1 MQLYFSP
8 FACSLAS
15 HITARE
21 AGVDIQLTS
30 VALATKRTADGED
43 FLAIAPKGQVPA
55 LRLDGGM
62 VLTEGPAV
70 LQYLAD
76 AAPAI
81 GLLLAPGTEQR
92 YRVIEWVNYV
102 GTAIH
107 KLCFYLMF
115 APDAP
120 AEAKTWA
127 GGLLANKLAYVN
139 AQLLGRDFLVPGQFT
154 IADAYMTWALT
165 ICRKIGVKLDELPA
179 LSSYLDAMHARPA
192 VQAALAAEA
201 AAAQAGT

>member
-1 MQLYFSP
+1 M
-8 FACSLAS
+8 
-15 HITARE
+15 
-21 AGVDIQLTS
+21 
-30 VALATKRTADGED
+30 
-43 FLAIAPKGQVPA
+43 
-55 LRLDGGM
+55 
-62 VLTEGPAV
+62 LTEGPAV

-76 AAPAI
+76 AAPAS
-81 GLLLAPGTEQR
+81 GLLPAPGTEQR
-92 YRVIEWVNYV
+92 YRAIERVNV
-102 GTAIH
+102 GTEIH

-127 GGLLANKLAYVN
+127 GGLLADKLAYGN

-192 VQAALAAEA
+192 AQAAHAGGLMRKTAADHGCGLHLCASCTSVRAKAE
-201 AAAQAGT
+201 